1 MVKYNKNLISIII
14 TIKNFRSSYR
24 PQSQLKNKEKP
35 IENKQIVKVGKLTFS
50 RDDFLGKGG
59 YGTVFRGKLEGTT
72 IDVAI
77 KRIDKTELKK
87 DFFEIEIYPKIQQH
101 PNIVRFHHVEKDEDF
116 V

>member
-1 MVKYNKNLISIII
+1 M
-14 TIKNFRSSYR
+14 
-24 PQSQLKNKEKP
+24 P
-35 IENKQIVKVGKLTFS
+35 IENQFVKVGKLTFS
-50 RDDFLGKGG
+50 TKDILGYGAF
-59 YGTVFRGKLEGTT
+59 GTVFRGKLEGT
-72 IDVAI
+72 IDDVAI